1 MDNLKK
7 FATEAD
13 YSAATLNYP
22 AVSWVVSGDTVHF
35 DKEAQP
41 DTPKLLIGVEWVNA
55 GEGANFTLYNC
66 ESTTPLSSIDD
77 VVFDDT
83 TVGTGSCYIYTEGAT
98 YHMAQYILKGTVV
111 GEEFAGELAFG
122 SASDAEGF
130 EMLIPSQVTE
140 ISYLPSNN
148 ISALVIEATTPP
160 SIDYTSSDFD
170 NIDAIYV
177 PDDAVNT
184 YKATSPWLDIS
195 GKIYPISDYSGNLPV

>member
-7 FATEAD
+7 FANEAE

-35 DKEAQP
+35 DKEAQI
-41 DTPKLLIGVEWVNA
+41 DTPKLLIGVEWVNTN
-55 GEGANFTLYNC
+55 EGDNFTLYNC
-66 ESTTPLSSIDD
+66 ESTTPLQSIDD
-77 VVFDDT
+77 IILDNT

-98 YHMAQYILKGTVV
+98 YHMAQYALKGTVV
-111 GEEFAGELAFG
+111 GEEFAGGLAFG

-140 ISYLPSNN
+140 IDYLPTNN

-160 SIDYTSSDFD
+160 SISYTSSDFD
-170 NIDAIYV
+170 NVDEIYV
-177 PDDAVNT
+177 PDDFVNT
-184 YKATSPWLDIS
+184 YKAAS
-195 GKIYPISDYSGNLPV
+195 GWGDVLSKIFPISDYSGNLPV